1 MSDLDGKARLEVAG
15 KVAEFDVLQG
25 TDGTPAID
33 VATLMR
39 QTGHT
44 ALDYGF
50 VNTSATKSA
59 ITFIDGD
66 KGILRYRG
74 YPIEQLAKHS
84 SYLETAWLLIYGE
97 LPSESELSD
106 FDNRIRRHTLLHEDL
121 KRFFTALPHSAHP
134 MSVLSAAT
142 AALSTY
148 YENESDPVSYTH
160 LRAHET

>member
-74 YPIEQLAKHS
+74 YPIEELAEHS
-84 SYLETAWLLIYGE
+84 NFLETAYLLIYGE
-97 LPSESELSD
+97 LPTREQYED
-106 FDNRIRRHTLLHEDL
+106 FQHRITTHTMVHEDIKL
-121 KRFFTALPHSAHP
+121 FFNGFPRSAHP
-134 MSVLSAAT
+134 MPCLLYTSDAAD
-142 AALSTY
+142 
-148 YENESDPVSYTH
+148 E
-160 LRAHET
+160 